1 MTSFDQK
8 FIEDPLFLKWI
19 FNSSPAVE
27 TYWEQHLLDHPE
39 EKTALLEL
47 KSLLK
52 ELKFQDDSLLVS
64 EKAELGKSVM
74 RKIEQDNRQFKRRQ
88 LVQTFMKYAAVALIF
103 TAIGGLLVYL
113 NMGKES
119 LYKEFANQTIMV
131 PNSAHGPLLITSN
144 GNNVNLKKSS
154 STVDYSQKGSV
165 LLNNDSVL
173 QTSEEDSN
181 TMNQLVIPYGNQ
193 SRVVLSD
200 NTVVWLNA
208 GSRLVYPTHF
218 KNKTREVLL
227 IGEAFFEVAK
237 NPEKPFIVKASGID
251 IRVLGTKFNVS
262 AYAEDNLIQTVLNE
276 GSVAIRRAGAKFYEK
291 DIVISPNQ
299 MASFDKISNGTKIYK
314 VSADKYCLWTKGMM
328 NFDEVDFSQVIK
340 QVTRFYNISVTFSDH
355 QNEMMRISGKLD
367 LKKSRKEVIEYLE
380 KVSLTKFE
388 QINENQYMIK

>member
-8 FIEDPLFLKWI
+8 FVENPLFLRWV
-19 FNSSPAVE
+19 FNTSPAVE
-27 TYWEQHLLDHPE
+27 THWEQYLLKHPE
-39 EKTALLEL
+39 EKTELLEL
-47 KSLLK
+47 KALLT
-52 ELKFQDDSLLVS
+52 ELKFQDNSFSVS
-64 EKAELGKSVM
+64 EKAELEKRVM
-74 RKIEQDNRQFKRRQ
+74 RKIEQDARQFKRRQ

-113 NMGKES
+113 NIGKEN
-119 LYKEFANQTIMV
+119 LYKDFAKQTIVV
-131 PNSAHGPLLITSN
+131 PTSAQGPLLITSN

-154 STVDYSQKGSV
+154 SSVDYSQKGSV
-165 LLNNDSVL
+165 VLNNDSVL

-218 KNKTREVLL
+218 RDKTREVLL

-237 NPEKPFIVKASGID
+237 NADKPFIVKVSGID

-262 AYAEDNLIQTVLNE
+262 AYSEDNLIQTVLNE
-276 GSVAIRRAGAKFYEK
+276 GSVAIRRSGAKFWEK

-299 MASFDKISNGTKIYK
+299 MASFDKTSSNTRISE
-314 VSADKYCLWTKGMM
+314 VSAEAYSLWTKGMM
-328 NFDEVDFSQVIK
+328 NFEGIYLSQVIK
-340 QVTRFYNISVTFSDH
+340 RVERFYNISVTFSDH
-355 QNEMMRISGKLD
+355 QKEMMRISGKLD
-367 LKKSRKEVIEYLE
+367 LKKSRKEVMEYLE
-380 KVSLTKFE
+380 KVSLSSFE
-388 QINENQYMIK
+388 QINENHYMIK